1 MSVSNI
7 HGLFDKQIYLD
18 IAERLRS
25 VGVFFRE
32 FVYSPASV
40 GSICSSSRSLAKA
53 LIHMAPPKKG
63 IVIDLG
69 AGSGIISAE
78 LIRAGVP
85 PERIMAVEVS
95 EVFCQEFSA
104 RCPNVPLIVG
114 NACSLE
120 AIIASHHKNAD
131 VCAII
136 SSLPLRVLRTAMVK
150 EIMREVHT
158 VLTKRGG
165 IFIQYTYAWWL
176 NYPLRQYG
184 LVPKATQIV
193 SRNIPPAKI
202 ESYTTLNQSVTQP
215 HE

>member
-1 MSVSNI
+1 MFVSNI

-18 IAERLRS
+18 FAERMRS
-25 VGVFFRE
+25 VGIFFRE
-32 FVYSPASV
+32 FVCSPASV

-53 LIHMAPPKKG
+53 LIHMVLPGKG

-78 LIRAGVP
+78 LIRAGVS
-85 PERIMAVEVS
+85 PERIMAVEIS
-95 EVFCQEFSA
+95 EGFCKEFSTQ
-104 RCPNVPLIVG
+104 CPDVPLIIG

-120 AIIASHHKNAD
+120 SIIASHHKNAS

-136 SSLPLRVLRTAMVK
+136 SSLPLRVLPTAIVE

-158 VLTKRGG
+158 VLSQRGG
-165 IFIQYTYAWWL
+165 VFIQYTYAWWL

-184 LVPKATQIV
+184 FIPKAAQIV

-202 ESYTTLNQSVTQP
+202 ESYTILNQG
-215 HE
+215 